1 MITAGI
7 DMGAKTIK
15 VVILKDGQVLA
26 RSLVV
31 GGREKEQF
39 AQQALD
45 EAIQK
50 AGISRDDIQHITATG
65 VGRKRVPFADDDIT
79 AVSGD
84 IRGTASLF
92 PSARTVIDVGA
103 EEGRAIRCDAEG
115 KLIDFAVNEKCAAGA
130 GTFVETLARTMEIK
144 LEEAGE
150 LSLKST
156 KSIEMNAQCAVFGE
170 SEMVSLVHQKV
181 PKVDIIH
188 AVHDAIASRI
198 GSLVRTIEVAK
209 DIALIGGVARNIGFV
224 DSLKKDLGLD
234 LLIPDEP
241 EFVGALGAAIVAT
254 SGVPVGEEVEGKVI
268 SRLDSE

>member
-15 VVILKDGQVLA
+15 VVILKDNQVLA
-26 RSLVV
+26 ESIVV

-39 AQQALD
+39 AQEAFD
-45 EAIQK
+45 EAIKK

-65 VGRKRVPFADDDIT
+65 VGRKRVPFADDDVT
-79 AVSGD
+79 AVSAD
-84 IRGTASLF
+84 IKGTTFLL
-92 PSARTVIDVGA
+92 PSVRTVIDVGA
-103 EEGRAIRCDAEG
+103 EEGRAIRCDAGG

-156 KSIEMNAQCAVFGE
+156 QSIEMNAQCAVFGE
-170 SEMVSLVHQKV
+170 SEMVSLVHHKI

-198 GSLVRTIEVAK
+198 GSLVRTIEVEK
-209 DIALIGGVARNIGFV
+209 DIALIGGVAKNIGFI
-224 DSLKKDLGLD
+224 DSLKRNLGLD
-234 LLIPDEP
+234 VLVPEDP
-241 EFVGALGAAIVAT
+241 EFVSALGAALIAAR
-254 SGVPVGEEVEGKVI
+254 GVPVGEPEIEGKVVA
-268 SRLDSE
+268 RED